1 MSIEIEK
8 DDVKFD
14 HDGKEYSVT
23 GTAIHSPHKDDIG
36 IGSYEYHGSRGFD
49 SQPVSVS
56 EYEDCEFVDL
66 AIYRGDSS
74 EEVANPTKELV
85 EAAQDA
91 LFSATSEAAEEK
103 AAEDSD

>member
-1 MSIEIEK
+1 MRVEIEK
-8 DDVKFD
+8 DDVRFK
-14 HDGKEYSVT
+14 HDGKEYSLT
-23 GTAIHSPHKDDIG
+23 GTAIHNPHDDDIG

-56 EYEDCEFVDL
+56 EFEDCEFVSL
-66 AIYRGDSS
+66 AIYPIDSS
-74 EEVANPTKELV
+74 EEVVNPSKELV

-91 LFSATSEAAEEK
+91 LFSATSELAEQK

>member
-1 MSIEIEK
+1 MRIEVEK
-8 DDVKFD
+8 DDVKFEY
-14 HDGKEYSVT
+14 DGKKYSVT
-23 GTAIHSPHKDDIG
+23 GTAIHNTEKEDIG
-36 IGSYEYHGSRGFD
+36 IGSYEYHSSRGFD

-91 LFSATSEAAEEK
+91 LFSATSESAEEK